1 MDSGLNLQ
9 RLCGILFFYNRVVT
23 WLCSVQDCFV
33 LFCCNEQHLFALPVL
48 PWARVA
54 KVCRWYCRYL
64 VSWEQNYVTG
74 QLIIGSSPIKSHT
87 VFSCWAV
94 NLAFVG
100 CCKFLNDI
108 LREISL
114 RVCECTLATFAGIL
128 TPPFPQIDIIG
139 DVVIVWRVRGKTIR
153 SVLCYIVCNNCA
165 QCDAHTCEQTN
176 SSLDWVLSHW
186 AHFTVLDSFLY
197 CVLLCVVIMIA

>member
-128 TPPFPQIDIIG
+128 TFGASHCTVACWLVHVLWQ
-139 DVVIVWRVRGKTIR
+139 WRVLTW
-153 SVLCYIVCNNCA
+153 CC
-165 QCDAHTCEQTN
+165 H
-176 SSLDWVLSHW
+176 SSTAGCFVQ
-186 AHFTVLDSFLY
+186 F
-197 CVLLCVVIMIA
+197 C